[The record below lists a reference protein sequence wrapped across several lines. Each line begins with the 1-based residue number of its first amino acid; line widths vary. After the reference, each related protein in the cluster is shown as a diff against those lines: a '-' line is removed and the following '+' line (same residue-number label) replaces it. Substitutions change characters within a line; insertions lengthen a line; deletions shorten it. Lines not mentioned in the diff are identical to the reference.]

1 MIFFGSKE
9 KPEDLIYQAMAM
21 VKANQPKVAISLFN
35 KALKQEPKNV
45 EALHNKGLEIGRAH
59 V

>member
-21 VKANQPKVAISLFN
+21 VKA
-35 KALKQEPKNV
+35 
-45 EALHNKGLEIGRAH
+45 
-59 V
+59 